1 MQCTPAL
8 RYCFCI
14 NILHTLCL
22 AVNACYPL
30 SFVVVV
36 VCYPIAEEAINKSV
50 NVMKSKGKSTEAPID
65 GISDCQG
72 NKHGLSLLN
81 SCFGL
86 VRPRAIAQL
95 TLFEAGLFFS
105 FFCFFFFFFF
115 FGKPLE
121 AAAPN
126 NNCGSSIRGQAKQS
140 FHCSAQ
146 MCSACLLS

>member
-50 NVMKSKGKSTEAPID
+50 NVMKSKGKSTEAPTMIFSLD
-65 GISDCQG
+65 
-72 NKHGLSLLN
+72 NKI
-81 SCFGL
+81 FGR
-86 VRPRAIAQL
+86 VPERNKNRARL
-95 TLFEAGLFFS
+95 
-105 FFCFFFFFFF
+105 
-115 FGKPLE
+115 
-121 AAAPN
+121 
-126 NNCGSSIRGQAKQS
+126 
-140 FHCSAQ
+140 
-146 MCSACLLS
+146 